1 MAVFFQLHTYYITAI
16 ENKNLIGKSTRNLT
30 STLMPF

>member
-1 MAVFFQLHTYYITAI
+1 MADFFNYTTYYITAI
-16 ENKNLIGKSTRNLT
+16 ENKNLIRKSTRNFT